1 VGAAPT
7 ATHTASH
14 TATHTATH
22 AAAETATKTAT
33 DHLHVSTNMVAG
45 RMHVPDGHIRQ
56 VLVLEAGVHPLA
68 TVMLVHTRVPVVL
81 LA

>member
-7 ATHTASH
+7 ATHTA
-14 TATHTATH
+14 THAATH
-22 AAAETATKTAT
+22 AAAETAT
-33 DHLHVSTNMVAG
+33 DHMHVSTNMVAG

-56 VLVLEAGVHPLA
+56 VLVLEAWVHPLA